1 MLNILI
7 VDDHM
12 ITRMGLKVLMKD
24 VLPAHTVDEAETG
37 NDAMLLVKE
46 KSYDLCLMD
55 LNIPKT
61 DSLEMIKRF
70 KVMKPE
76 MKILVVSMNNE
87 DVYALNVLKNGA
99 MGFVSK
105 ANGYNDIKS
114 AILKVLE
121 NKKFMSENVISLLI
135 ESESEKLESNP
146 FNRLSE
152 RELEISKLICE
163 GHPTKMIAF
172 KTNLQLSTIST
183 YKAKIFEKLQV
194 RNTIELFELSKV
206 HMLLGN

>member
-1 MLNILI
+1 MLKILI

-70 KVMKPE
+70 KVMRQE

-105 ANGYNDIKS
+105 ANGYEDIKS

-121 NKKFMSENVISLLI
+121 NKKFMSENIISLLI

>member
-1 MLNILI
+1 
-7 VDDHM
+7 
-12 ITRMGLKVLMKD
+12 
-24 VLPAHTVDEAETG
+24 
-37 NDAMLLVKE
+37 
-46 KSYDLCLMD
+46 
-55 LNIPKT
+55 
-61 DSLEMIKRF
+61 
-70 KVMKPE
+70 MKPE

>member
-1 MLNILI
+1 MLKILI

-70 KVMKPE
+70 KVMRHE

-105 ANGYNDIKS
+105 ANGYEDIKS

-121 NKKFMSENVISLLI
+121 NKKFMSENIISLLI

>member
-1 MLNILI
+1 
-7 VDDHM
+7 
-12 ITRMGLKVLMKD
+12 MGLKVLMKD

-70 KVMKPE
+70 KVMRQE

-105 ANGYNDIKS
+105 ANGYEDIKS

-121 NKKFMSENVISLLI
+121 NKKFMSENIISLLI